1 MTVVLSR
8 EGPLP
13 ASAAEAVRQA
23 WSPTVT
29 SAGDPRHCHQKVAHE
44 NNVKLSKQHSRE
56 TEAEHKML
64 TYITSNENK

>member
-1 MTVVLSR
+1 MVLSR

-29 SAGDPRHCHQKVAHE
+29 SAGDPRHCHQKVAHG
-44 NNVKLSKQHSRE
+44 NNGKQSMQHFRE
-56 TEAEHKML
+56 TEAEYKML
-64 TYITSNENK
+64 AHITSKENK